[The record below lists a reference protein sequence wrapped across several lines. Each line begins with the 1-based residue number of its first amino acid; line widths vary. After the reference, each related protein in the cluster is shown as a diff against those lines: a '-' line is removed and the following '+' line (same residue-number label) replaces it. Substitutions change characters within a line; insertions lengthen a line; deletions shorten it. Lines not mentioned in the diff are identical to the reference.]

1 MNDRKTNSIFIWISL
16 GVALLL
22 SGQILADH
30 HGTDMSA
37 SQIDAKALVVEHIAS
52 LVGAVNRDDK
62 AEMAALYTEDAIWS
76 LQGLADPIYGRA
88 AILAGRE
95 ANVNGITTDDM
106 LSAEVLTAHDLGNGY
121 IAANGRWEMRDKEGS
136 RVRGGLWGN
145 VFRVVDGKAL
155 LFLEST
161 GLN

>member
-1 MNDRKTNSIFIWISL
+1 MNDRKTNSILLLISL
-16 GVALLL
+16 SVAALF

-30 HGTDMSA
+30 HGAHMSD
-37 SQIDAKALVVEHIAS
+37 SQVDAKALIVEHIAS
-52 LVGAVNRDDK
+52 LVGVINHNDNAG
-62 AEMAALYTEDAIWS
+62 MAALYTEDAIWS
-76 LQGLADPIYGRA
+76 LQGLADPIYGRT
-88 AILAGRE
+88 AILAARE
-95 ANVNGITTDDM
+95 ANLNGITTDDT

-121 IAANGRWEMRDKEGS
+121 IAANGRWEMRDKEGG
-136 RVRGGLWGN
+136 RVMGGLWGN